1 MEGERGVGVGVA
13 GGFGVLVR
21 GVWVIGGERGEG
33 MGDAGGFGAGVGT
46 DGVELGGGRGGVLKL
61 NGWGGG
67 WWCVCAVM
75 KSGLVSNPGAFY
87 HDTDEG
93 IRRTDDGERTYKG

>member
-1 MEGERGVGVGVA
+1 
-13 GGFGVLVR
+13 
-21 GVWVIGGERGEG
+21 
-33 MGDAGGFGAGVGT
+33 
-46 DGVELGGGRGGVLKL
+46 
-61 NGWGGG
+61 
-67 WWCVCAVM
+67 M